1 MVFWDFLPIRQG
13 FVFGRTGESMNALF
27 RFQTGKKTAPVVMLL
42 ALIFA
47 ALAFGPLNTPAEETT
62 PTAGL
67 PDSAE
72 SVQVELLKEELPQTE
87 GSAAFIVYAS
97 ETEFTDEQLEWLQGT
112 FDPQIQMLTGGANEK
127 FLEFTNLEVMGEAFV
142 PPAAISEDG
151 TTALISVP
159 LDATDDFE
167 LTTFRVDT
175 MREIAPQDM
184 PAGMEVYVT
193 GPEAFIKDVGSIFE
207 GANFSLLAVTAGVV
221 ALLLLITYRSPV
233 LWMIPLLVVGVAD
246 GMAGI
251 LARRVA
257 DALGFVPDA
266 SVVGI
271 LSVLVFGAGTNYAL
285 LLISRYREE
294 LLKYEDRREAMRVAI
309 RGAGP
314 AILASGSTVAVA
326 LALLLLAE
334 IEGRQVLG
342 LVSAVGIVVA
352 MIAGLLVLPSAL
364 VVFPRGIFWPLV
376 PKVGGKNPFEKSI
389 WTRLG
394 TAVSKRP
401 VAIASIGVVLLG
413 TLATGGLGIKT
424 GLSATEIFIQKPE
437 AVAGQEVLAESFAA
451 GAATPTQ
458 VIVSASR
465 VDDAVEILSGVAGV
479 DEVRVGST
487 NDEITQLDVVLDAAP
502 ESEAAFELV
511 RTMRLELDQLGSDTI
526 ALVGGQDATSLDA
539 TDATARDQALLV
551 PLILISVFLILILL
565 LRSLLTPVLLMVAVV
580 GSFFSALGASWLVFQ
595 FIFGFPALDL
605 TVFILAFLF
614 LVALG
619 VDYSIFLVT
628 RAQEEARELGTKQGM
643 RKALGATGGV
653 ITSAG
658 ILLAAVFAVLGVLPL
673 IALAQVGTIVCIGV
687 LLDTLLVRTVIVPAL
702 AFKLGAKFWWPRK
715 EFAD

>member
-1 MVFWDFLPIRQG
+1 V
-13 FVFGRTGESMNALF
+13 NALLNF
-27 RFQTGKKTAPVVMLL
+27 ITGKKTAWVTLL
-42 ALIFA
+42 IGLVFA
-47 ALAFGPLNTPAEETT
+47 IIAFGPLNVSESNTT
-62 PTAGL
+62 PDSGL
-67 PDSAE
+67 KDSVE
-72 SVQVELLKEELPQTE
+72 SVQVQKLQEQLPVNE
-87 GSAAFIVYAS
+87 GSLALIVYAS
-97 ETEFTDEQLEWLQGT
+97 DSEFTEEQLKWLQGE
-112 FDPQIQMLTGGANEK
+112 FDPQTQMPKGGANEK
-127 FLEFTNLEVMGEAFV
+127 FVQFTNVEVMGEKFV

-151 TTALISVP
+151 TTALITVP

-167 LTTFRVDT
+167 VTTERIDL
-175 MREIAPQDM
+175 MRELAPEGM
-184 PAGMEVYVT
+184 PAGLEVYVT
-193 GPEAFIKDVGSIFE
+193 GPEGFIKDVGSIFN
-207 GANFSLLAVTAGVV
+207 GANFSLLAVTASVV

-233 LWMIPLLVVGVAD
+233 LWLVPLIVVGVAD

-257 DALGFVPDA
+257 ELLGFSPDA
-266 SVVGI
+266 SVTGI

-285 LLISRYREE
+285 LLIARYREE
-294 LLKYEDRREAMRVAI
+294 LLTLEDRREAMRVAL

-334 IEGRQVLG
+334 IEGRQALG

-352 MIAGLLVLPSAL
+352 MIAGLFVLPAAL

-376 PKVGGKNPFEKSI
+376 PKLGGKNPFEKSI
-389 WTRLG
+389 WTKLG

-401 VAIASIGVVLLG
+401 ILISGAGVALLAVM
-413 TLATGGLGIKT
+413 ATGGLGIKT

-437 AVAGQEVLAESFAA
+437 AVVGQQVLAESFSAGSAA
-451 GAATPTQ
+451 PSQ
-458 VIVSASR
+458 VIVANDH
-465 VDDAVEILSGVAGV
+465 VDHAIDILTKIEGV
-479 DEVRVGST
+479 DEVTKGAS
-487 NDEITQLDVVLDAAP
+487 NDEFTQLDAVLNAEP
-502 ESEAAFELV
+502 ESAAARELI
-511 RTMRLELDQLGSDTI
+511 REMRLALEELPEEAI
-526 ALVGGQDATSLDA
+526 ALVGGQDAIALDA
-539 TDATARDQALLV
+539 EEATARDQILLV

-565 LRSLLTPVLLMVAVV
+565 LRSLLAPVLLLLAVV
-580 GSFFSALGASWLVFQ
+580 GSFFSALGASWLIFQ
-595 FIFGFPALDL
+595 YIFGFPALDL

-628 RAQEEARELGTKQGM
+628 RAQEEARKLGTFEGM

-702 AFKLGAKFWWPRK
+702 AFTLKEKFWWPRK
-715 EFAD
+715 DLAA

>member
-1 MVFWDFLPIRQG
+1 MK
-13 FVFGRTGESMNALF
+13 AL
-27 RFQTGKKTAPVVMLL
+27 RNFQTGKRTAPITMLL

-47 ALAFGPLNTPAEETT
+47 ALAFGPLNLESSNTT
-62 PTAGL
+62 PGTGL
-67 PDSAE
+67 PESAE
-72 SVQVELLKEELPQTE
+72 SVQVQMLQDELPSSDA
-87 GSAAFIVYAS
+87 SAAFIVYAS
-97 ETEFTDEQLEWLQGT
+97 ETEFTEEQLTWLQGT
-112 FDPQIQMLTGGANEK
+112 FDPQAQMLTGGANEK
-127 FLEFTNLEVMGEAFV
+127 FLEFTNLEVMGEKFV

-159 LDATDDFE
+159 LDISDDFDT
-167 LTTFRVDT
+167 TTFRVDT

-184 PAGMEVYVT
+184 PAGLEVYVT

-207 GANFSLLAVTAGVV
+207 GADFSLLAVTASVV
-221 ALLLLITYRSPV
+221 ALLLLVTYRSPV
-233 LWMIPLLVVGVAD
+233 LWIIPLVVVGVAD

-251 LARRVA
+251 LARQVA
-257 DALGFVPDA
+257 DLLGFVPDA

-294 LLKYEDRREAMRVAI
+294 LLTYEDRREAMRVAI

-326 LALLLLAE
+326 LGLLLLAE

-342 LVSAVGIVVA
+342 LMSAVGIIVA
-352 MIAGLLVLPSAL
+352 MVAGLLVLPSAL

-376 PKVGGKNPFEKSI
+376 PKVGGQNPFEKSI
-389 WTRLG
+389 WTKLG
-394 TAVSKRP
+394 RSVSKRP
-401 VAIASIGVVLLG
+401 VVIAGAGVAILAVLAS
-413 TLATGGLGIKT
+413 GGLGIKT

-437 AVAGQEVLAESFAA
+437 AVVGQQVLAKSFSA
-451 GAATPTQ
+451 GSATPTQ
-458 VIVSASR
+458 VIVDAGS
-465 VDDAVEILSGVAGV
+465 VDAATAILVGVAGV
-479 DEVRVGST
+479 DEVRVGAT
-487 NDEITQLDVVLDAAP
+487 TDEITQLDVVLNAEP
-502 ESEAAFELV
+502 ESQAALELV
-511 RTMRLELDQLGSDTI
+511 RELRVALDALPAGTL
-526 ALVGGQDATSLDA
+526 ALVGGQDATTLDA
-539 TDATARDQALLV
+539 QDATNRDQALLV
-551 PLILISVFLILILL
+551 PLILISVFLILIVL
-565 LRSLLTPVLLMVAVV
+565 LRSLLTPILLMVAVV

-595 FIFGFPALDL
+595 NIFGFPALDIS
-605 TVFILAFLF
+605 VFVLAFLF

-628 RAQEEARELGTKQGM
+628 RAQEEARNLGTREGM

-702 AFKLGAKFWWPRK
+702 AFKLGKTFWWPRK

>member
-1 MVFWDFLPIRQG
+1 
-13 FVFGRTGESMNALF
+13 MNALL
-27 RFQTGKKTAPVVMLL
+27 RFQTGKKTAPVTMLL

-47 ALAFGPLNTPAEETT
+47 ILAFGPLNAPSENTT
-62 PTAGL
+62 PGTGL

-72 SVQVELLKEELPQTE
+72 SVQVQKLQEDLPQND

-97 ETEFTDEQLEWLQGT
+97 ETELTDEQLKWIQGE
-112 FDPQIQMLTGGANEK
+112 FNPQTQMLSGGANEK
-127 FLEFTNLEVMGEAFV
+127 FLEFTNLEVMGEKFV

-159 LDATDDFE
+159 LDQSDDFDV
-167 LTTFRVDT
+167 TTLRIDT
-175 MREIAPQDM
+175 MRELAPEGM
-184 PAGMEVYVT
+184 PAGLEVYVT

-207 GANFSLLAVTAGVV
+207 GADISLLAVTASVV
-221 ALLLLITYRSPV
+221 ALLLLVTYRSPV
-233 LWMIPLLVVGVAD
+233 LWIIPLLVVGVAD

-251 LARRVA
+251 LARQVA
-257 DALGFVPDA
+257 DLLGFVPDA

-294 LLKYEDRREAMRVAI
+294 LLSHEDRREAMRIAI

-342 LVSAVGIVVA
+342 LMSAVGIVVA
-352 MIAGLLVLPSAL
+352 MVAGLLVLPSAL

-389 WTRLG
+389 WTKLG
-394 TAVSKRP
+394 RAVSKRP
-401 VAIASIGVVLLG
+401 LTIAGAGVALLAV
-413 TLATGGLGIKT
+413 LATGGLGIKT
-424 GLSATEIFIQKPE
+424 GLSATEIFIEKPE
-437 AVAGQEVLAESFAA
+437 AVAGQEVLAEAFSA

-458 VIVSASR
+458 VIVDAGSVAAATAILES
-465 VDDAVEILSGVAGV
+465 VDGV
-479 DEVRVGST
+479 DEVRVGAT
-487 NDEITQLDVVLDAAP
+487 NDEITQLDAILNADP
-502 ESEAAFELV
+502 ESQEALEV
-511 RTMRLELDQLGSDTI
+511 IRQMRLALDDLPEGTL
-526 ALVGGQDATSLDA
+526 ALVGGQDATTLDA
-539 TDATARDQALLV
+539 QDATERDQLLLV

-565 LRSLLTPVLLMVAVV
+565 LRSLLTPILLLVAVA
-580 GSFFSALGASWLVFQ
+580 GSFFSAVGASWLVFQ
-595 FIFGFPALDL
+595 NIFGFPALDL

-628 RAQEEARELGTKQGM
+628 RAQEEARTLGTREGM

-687 LLDTLLVRTVIVPAL
+687 LLDTLLVRTVIVPAM

>member
-1 MVFWDFLPIRQG
+1 
-13 FVFGRTGESMNALF
+13 MNALLK
-27 RFQTGKKTAPVVMLL
+27 FQTGKKTAPVTMLL

-47 ALAFGPLNTPAEETT
+47 ILAFGPLNIPSENTT
-62 PTAGL
+62 PGTGL

-72 SVQVELLKEELPQTE
+72 SVQVQKLQEQLPQND

-97 ETEFTDEQLEWLQGT
+97 QTELTEEQLNWIQGE
-112 FDPQIQMLTGGANEK
+112 FDSQTQMLAGGANEK
-127 FLEFTNLEVMGEAFV
+127 FLEFTNLEVMGEKFV

-159 LDATDDFE
+159 LDQSDDFDV
-167 LTTFRVDT
+167 TTERIDT
-175 MREIAPQDM
+175 MRELAPEGM
-184 PAGMEVYVT
+184 PAGLDVYVT

-207 GANFSLLAVTAGVV
+207 GADISLLAVTASVV

-233 LWMIPLLVVGVAD
+233 LWIIPLLVVGVAD

-251 LARRVA
+251 LARQVA
-257 DALGFVPDA
+257 DLLGFVPDA

-294 LLKYEDRREAMRVAI
+294 LLTHEDRREAMRIAI

-342 LVSAVGIVVA
+342 LMSAVGIVVA
-352 MIAGLLVLPSAL
+352 MVAGLLVLPSAL

-389 WTRLG
+389 WTKLG
-394 TAVSKRP
+394 KAVSKRP
-401 VAIASIGVVLLG
+401 LTIAGAGVALLAV
-413 TLATGGLGIKT
+413 LATGGLGVKT
-424 GLSATEIFIQKPE
+424 GLSATEIFIEKPE
-437 AVAGQEVLAESFAA
+437 AVAGQEVLAQAFSA

-458 VIVSASR
+458 VIVDAGAVSA
-465 VDDAVEILSGVAGV
+465 ATTILESVNGV
-479 DEVRVGST
+479 DEVRVGAT
-487 NDEITQLDVVLDAAP
+487 NDEIAQIDVILNADP
-502 ESEAAFELV
+502 ESQAALEVIREMRVALDELPES
-511 RTMRLELDQLGSDTI
+511 TL
-526 ALVGGQDATSLDA
+526 ALVGGQDATTLDA
-539 TDATARDQALLV
+539 QDATERDQLLLV

-565 LRSLLTPVLLMVAVV
+565 LRSLLTPVLLLLAVV
-580 GSFFSALGASWLVFQ
+580 GSFFSAVGASWLVFQ
-595 FIFGFPALDL
+595 NIFGFPALDL

-628 RAQEEARELGTKQGM
+628 RAQEEARTLGTREGM

-687 LLDTLLVRTVIVPAL
+687 LLDTLLVRTVIVPAM